1 MTRARRA
8 QAGFSLLEAIV
19 AMVVMSMAMLALYG
33 WLSTSILGLTRAQDH
48 ALSLQDSR
56 TALAIVDTINPVSE
70 AAGQRQVGGLEIS
83 WNSTPIAEQRPARSR
98 SGMPGLFEVA
108 LYQVNVEISRDGRS
122 VRNFSLRKAGWVQ
135 VRALGEEE

>member
-1 MTRARRA
+1 MTRRS

-19 AMVVMSMAMLALYG
+19 AMVVMSTAMLALYG

-48 ALSLQDSR
+48 ALGLQDSR
-56 TALAIVDTINPVSE
+56 TALAIVDTINPISE
-70 AAGQRQVGGLEIS
+70 ANGRRQVGDLDIS
-83 WNSTPIAEQRPARSR
+83 WESAPIAPQRPARSR

-108 LYQVNVEISRDGRS
+108 LFQIDVEVSRDGRPI
-122 VRNFSLRKAGWVQ
+122 RNFSLRKAGWVQ